1 MALTDKWEETK
12 MYKTIKARYN
22 KGYIRLDQLKR
33 YCALGVISEDE
44 FMDICG
50 KNFKILI
57 VY

>member
-1 MALTDKWEETK
+1 

-50 KNFKILI
+50 KNFNEVTK
-57 VY
+57 